1 MFTELKSDTKLRK
14 QINYRWIILIT
25 KQSTTGFF
33 EVVKK
38 IGSAEML
45 AGAHSAWLPSGAVD
59 GGEVKQG
66 LA

>member
-1 MFTELKSDTKLRK
+1 MFTELKSDTKLQK
-14 QINYRWIILIT
+14 QKNYRWIILIT

-38 IGSAEML
+38 IGSVEML